1 MALKEIFFIKRNN
14 TAQIKFLAVS
24 TIFLAL
30 ISFAVN
36 SLYSEKYE
44 KVLINAQEEK
54 ERYVVDQLTELITI
68 NSNIE
73 NKNFNA
79 EGFKKIAVD
88 GGIRYLLITNNND
101 SVLAEIN
108 FSDLSKRNSTEWTER
123 ESKYHSSDIFRINKT
138 ITTVNSQELNLICE
152 FSISQMNSKIQN
164 SKIEIGIIS
173 FLIFAVSFLVLFFA
187 SSIIILPLHK
197 ISNSAA
203 EISSG
208 NLSKRIDNK
217 SENEF
222 GKIASSVNVLAD
234 NLQKAYTQIE
244 KLNKELKFQFRDKI
258 GELNYEINQRR
269 QAEYS
274 LKQSEEQFRL
284 LFEMAP
290 IGMVI
295 SSIHGRILKVNAAFH
310 SALGY
315 SEKEILE
322 KKIKDLTFDEDQI
335 LDIGV
340 HEKLIEGV
348 QQSAYYEKR
357 MLRKDGQIIYVIVEA
372 VIVKNKT
379 GKPSHFIEQVI
390 DITERKRVEK
400 ELILAKEKAEE
411 SDRLKSAFLAQMS
424 HEIRTPLNVILTAMN
439 LIHDDLDDTDED
451 TKMILD
457 SVSSAGKRLQRTI
470 DLILSISAVQSG
482 SYSPEI
488 KDFDLDKQ
496 LIVLVEEFKTF
507 ENEKDIKISYI
518 NKSKYSVISADYY
531 SVMQIFQNLIGNAI
545 KYTLKG
551 TVKVILEDFNKE
563 KLQVVVQD
571 TGIGI
576 SKEYISKLFAPFSQE
591 DVGYKREFEGN
602 GLGLALVK
610 KYVEINNADILVE
623 SEKDRGSTFTVIFN
637 KRSMNSSEMKET
649 APIKSNNI
657 RELA

>member
-1 MALKEIFFIKRNN
+1 MALKEIFIIKRNN

-24 TIFLAL
+24 AIFLGL
-30 ISFAVN
+30 ISFAVYT
-36 SLYSEKYE
+36 LYSEKYE
-44 KVLINAQEEK
+44 KAVINAQEEK
-54 ERYVVDQLTELITI
+54 EKSVVDQLAELITI

-73 NKNFNA
+73 NKNINPD
-79 EGFKKIAVD
+79 GIKKIAAD
-88 GGIRYLLITNNND
+88 GGIHYLLITDNKD
-101 SVLAEIN
+101 SVLTEIN
-108 FSDLSKRNSTEWTER
+108 FSELNKTNATER
-123 ESKYHSSDIFRINKT
+123 TEKESKYHSGNIFRINKT
-138 ITTVNSQELNLICE
+138 ITAFNSKELNLICE
-152 FSISQMNSKIQN
+152 FSRSKTNSQIQN
-164 SKIEIGIIS
+164 SKFEIGLIS
-173 FLIFAVSFLVLFFA
+173 LVLFAVSLLILFAA
-187 SSIIILPLHK
+187 SFIIMLPLHK
-197 ISNSAA
+197 ISSTAV

-208 NLSKRIDNK
+208 NLSKRIENK
-217 SENEF
+217 SGNEF
-222 GKIASSVNVLAD
+222 GKIASSVNFLAD
-234 NLQKAYTQIE
+234 NLQKAYLQVE

-295 SSIHGRILKVNAAFH
+295 SSIHGKILKVNAAFH

-322 KKIKDLTFDEDQI
+322 KKIKDLTYDEDQI
-335 LDIGV
+335 IDIGV

-357 MLRKDGQIIYVIVEA
+357 MLRKDGEVIYVIVEA
-372 VIVKNKT
+372 VIVKNKA
-379 GKPSHFIEQVI
+379 GKPSHFIQQVI

-400 ELILAKEKAEE
+400 ELIFAKEKAEE

-439 LIHDDLDDTDED
+439 LIHDDLNDADED

-470 DLILSISAVQSG
+470 DLILNISAVQSG
-482 SYSPEI
+482 SYSPEN
-488 KDFDLDKQ
+488 KAFDLDKE
-496 LIVLVEEFKTF
+496 LSVLVEEFKTF
-507 ENEKDIKISYI
+507 ESEKDIKISYT
-518 NKSKYSVISADYY
+518 NKSKHSMITADYY
-531 SVMQIFQNLIGNAI
+531 SVMQIFQNLIGNAV

-551 TVKVILEDFNKE
+551 SVDVLLEDFNEE
-563 KLQVVVQD
+563 KLQVVVKD

-610 KYVEINNADILVE
+610 KYVEINNADILVD
-623 SEKDRGSTFTVIFN
+623 SVKDRGSTFTVIFN
-637 KRSMNSSEMKET
+637 KRPTNSNELKET
-649 APIKSNNI
+649 APLKSNNI
-657 RELA
+657 KELA